1 MPVREI
7 NIGSRGLQSNSNRS
21 QQIGSGRFRW
31 IGSFRQAE
39 SLTFSDQSSRQSR
52 FAENR
57 RSAPRGLCAIWGKEE
72 WWKMGARISRN
83 RKWQIWYKNLFR
95 IPAKFEN
102 GWICDIAIRA
112 RIRFMDGKY
121 SIRVEFDLKTLA
133 KSFWLRLGDRS
144 FDVNFYS
151 KFYSTHNRDKLLSFF
166 EIYWSALSIL
176 F

>member
-57 RSAPRGLCAIWGKEE
+57 RSAPRGLCDMGEGRVVKNGCEDFE
-72 WWKMGARISRN
+72 KSKMT
-83 RKWQIWYKNLFR
+83 NL
-95 IPAKFEN
+95 I
-102 GWICDIAIRA
+102 
-112 RIRFMDGKY
+112 
-121 SIRVEFDLKTLA
+121 
-133 KSFWLRLGDRS
+133 
-144 FDVNFYS
+144 
-151 KFYSTHNRDKLLSFF
+151 
-166 EIYWSALSIL
+166 
-176 F
+176 